1 MDFDRVIDGI
11 VRYLN
16 REILKGMNQW
26 QDMMARIAMSR
37 ILANRKMLRDALINA
52 PFLQTIGII
61 DSRGMVDVEG
71 LANDLKAQIREKGKL
86 TITLPLFGNFTFV
99 ESDVD
104 ELYRAIMEG

>member
-1 MDFDRVIDGI
+1 MDFDRVVDGI

-26 QDMMARIAMSR
+26 QDMMARVAMSR
-37 ILANRKMLRDALINA
+37 ILANRKALREALINT
-52 PFLQTIGII
+52 PFLQTISII
-61 DSRGMVDVEG
+61 DSRGIVDVEG
-71 LANDLKAQIREKGKL
+71 LANDLKAQIRERGKL

>member
-1 MDFDRVIDGI
+1 MDFDRVVDGI

-16 REILKGMNQW
+16 KEILKSMTQW
-26 QDMMARIAMSR
+26 QEMMARIAMSR
-37 ILANRKMLRDALINA
+37 ILSNRKMLREALINT
-52 PFLQTIGII
+52 PFLQTLGVI

-71 LANDLKAQIREKGKL
+71 LANDLREQIRERGKL
-86 TITLPLFGNFTFV
+86 TIALPLFGNFTFV